1 MAVSPQLDKVLQI
14 ITDRKKQPPKTVD
27 EGRLSYEMMV
37 SSFQIDD
44 DIHTE
49 RVGAGGVAAEWI
61 TAPGAENGSTLLYL
75 HGGGFVWGSMRTHRV
90 MLADISKAAGARV
103 LGLDYRLAPEFP
115 FPAPVD
121 DTVSAYRWLLS
132 NGTDPKKIIIGGDSA
147 GGGLMVSALVALRYL
162 GEPMPAAGVGI
173 SLGPIWKAR
182 VGLSPPTRRS
192 IQR

>member
-1 MAVSPQLDKVLQI
+1 MAASPQLDKVLQI
-14 ITDRKKQPPKTVD
+14 ITDRKKKPPKTVD

-90 MLADISKAAGARV
+90 MLADISKAAGARGPGSSGWTTGWPRSS
-103 LGLDYRLAPEFP
+103 LSRRRWTIP
-115 FPAPVD
+115 FPL
-121 DTVSAYRWLLS
+121 T
-132 NGTDPKKIIIGGDSA
+132 A
-147 GGGLMVSALVALRYL
+147 GF
-162 GEPMPAAGVGI
+162 
-173 SLGPIWKAR
+173 
-182 VGLSPPTRRS
+182 
-192 IQR
+192 